1 MLSVPSQR
9 KTKELLSGDESMDAG
24 QNKTTDDHGKDKSH
38 SAIYGDSWKEVTG
51 KTQCV
56 GGKRVE
62 INQDQK
68 QELIRCT
75 KVGDTGNG
83 V

>member
-1 MLSVPSQR
+1 MLSVASQR

-24 QNKTTDDHGKDKSH
+24 PNKITDDHGKDQSH
-38 SAIYGDSWKEVTG
+38 GAIHGDSWKEVTR

-83 V
+83 I